1 MKARLNFSPEI
12 VNQAVISDLIKN
24 FDIKFNILKANIT
37 PKGGE
42 MLIEISGKQA
52 QDGIKYLEEQGINL
66 TPAKRVVKKD
76 DEKCVDC
83 GACVSLCP
91 VDAINIDEGWKVE
104 LDDQKCIGCGFCTS
118 SCPTRAIKLAD

>member
-1 MKARLNFSPEI
+1 MKAWLNFSPEI

-24 FDIKFNILKANIT
+24 FDISFNILKANIT

-52 QDGIKYLEEQGINL
+52 QEGINYLEEQGINL

-76 DEKCVDC
+76 EEKCVDC
-83 GACVSLCP
+83 GACISLCP
-91 VDAINIDEGWKVE
+91 VDAISIDEEWKVE
-104 LDDQKCIGCGFCTS
+104 LDDQKCI
-118 SCPTRAIKLAD
+118 AI

>member
-1 MKARLNFSPEI
+1 MKAWLNFSPEI

-24 FDIKFNILKANIT
+24 FDITFNILKANIT

-42 MLIEISGKQA
+42 MLIEIRGNQA
-52 QDGIKYLEEQGINL
+52 QDGIEFLEGQGINL

-76 DEKCVDC
+76 EEKCVDC

-91 VDAINIDEGWKVE
+91 VSAITIDEGWKVE
-104 LDDQKCIGCGFCTS
+104 LMTKNVLVVDFAHHHAPPGLLS
-118 SCPTRAIKLAD
+118 W